1 MYGSASKSKGENERN
16 NSQVGLGGADKG
28 GKLALV
34 LALDI
39 LKREDGGCLLVDHG
53 AETGLALDD
62 DVGDAHLAAKSRK
75 EDNQLDGVDVVSD
88 DNERRLLCLNE
99 GNAVVQTV
107 LDVKRLLVL
116 YIIVIKISVH
126 NICVLD
132 TNLSSLLFI
141 SGSFGKSLKTL
152 LLLDLGL
159 WAVLVE
165 ELEELGSSVLVES
178 VRELGNGRGNLQAL
192 RKDNLL
198 ALKTDVFRPF
208 DEASEISLGTNVLT

>member
-1 MYGSASKSKGENERN
+1 MDQHRRVKEKNKRN

-39 LKREDGGCLLVDHG
+39 LKREDGGRLLVDHG

-107 LDVKRLLVL
+107 LDVKRLLIL
-116 YIIVIKISVH
+116 
-126 NICVLD
+126 
-132 TNLSSLLFI
+132 
-141 SGSFGKSLKTL
+141 
-152 LLLDLGL
+152 
-159 WAVLVE
+159 
-165 ELEELGSSVLVES
+165 
-178 VRELGNGRGNLQAL
+178 
-192 RKDNLL
+192 
-198 ALKTDVFRPF
+198 
-208 DEASEISLGTNVLT
+208 

>member
-1 MYGSASKSKGENERN
+1 MIR
-16 NSQVGLGGADKG
+16 
-28 GKLALV
+28 
-34 LALDI
+34 
-39 LKREDGGCLLVDHG
+39 
-53 AETGLALDD
+53 
-62 DVGDAHLAAKSRK
+62 
-75 EDNQLDGVDVVSD
+75 
-88 DNERRLLCLNE
+88 
-99 GNAVVQTV
+99 
-107 LDVKRLLVL
+107 
-116 YIIVIKISVH
+116 ISVH
-126 NICVLD
+126 NICALD
-132 TNLSSLLFI
+132 TNLRSLLFF